1 MYYYSQYLY
10 DLFSQ
15 IKFQYEI
22 LYKKIFLINKLQM
35 NYLSDYIYYIFEL
48 IKKYIYFDFF
58 NVSK

>member
-22 LYKKIFLINKLQM
+22 LFKKIFLINKLQM

-48 IKKYIYFDFF
+48 IKKYIF
-58 NVSK
+58 